1 MINPRGQTH
10 RPLSLRGPKG
20 RGNLSRN
27 VQRGPSLSL
36 RLLRFA
42 RNDGLWLSVFC
53 RARELC
59 LANGR
64 LAPAILLVL
73 LYLSAFARAAPRKAA
88 VYYSDGKVLTGS
100 ISLTSGRT
108 LKLNIPKGGKLKTTD
123 MITGA
128 DAQYGKV
135 RQFTFEPVSEI
146 RFHPERE
153 EIRQNWKFVETTKY
167 DEKTAVADF
176 TPARKEFWGDSYP
189 LRYISCQVV
198 FSSGETI
205 AGHLYSTVLYL
216 ETEEKTIQI
225 VLRSKQRGDKG
236 TKMDD
241 LIYVTKI
248 KMLDQG
254 RDIAASIT
262 VKFAGMSFEPNDVVQ
277 AVTRDSLT
285 PVPTERGDDP
295 GTFIVKSTFGEDFY
309 LAVKK
314 GEKCLVG
321 WPRTQDRKLFAVAE
335 DHLKRQRDFY
345 NDKKLLAVSK
355 SADGKEVLTLVNL
368 RRRFAPTN
376 FGSIGGEWDKEL
388 NAIVEPW
395 RLSIWRWKYDP
406 VNQDMLL
413 SGRGT
418 FFRLIF
424 LPEHPTP
431 EAEISDELWQTR
443 RENNRLVVGKSS
455 AGKD

>member
-1 MINPRGQTH
+1 
-10 RPLSLRGPKG
+10 
-20 RGNLSRN
+20 
-27 VQRGPSLSL
+27 L

-42 RNDGLWLSVFC
+42 RNDS
-53 RARELC
+53 
-59 LANGR
+59 
-64 LAPAILLVL
+64 
-73 LYLSAFARAAPRKAA
+73 SAFAVLLLLLCFSTWSQAAPRTAA
-88 VYYSDGKVLTGS
+88 VYYSDGKVLTGR
-100 ISLTSGRT
+100 IALTSGRT
-108 LKLNIPKGGKLKTTD
+108 FKLNVPEAGKLKTTD

-153 EIRQNWKFVETTKY
+153 EIRQNWKFVEKTTY

-176 TPARKEFWGDSYP
+176 TPAKKKFWGETYP
-189 LRYISCQVV
+189 LRYLASEVV

-205 AGHLYSTVLYL
+205 AGHLYSTVLHL
-216 ETEEKTIQI
+216 ETKEKTIRI
-225 VLRSKQRGDKG
+225 ILRSKQRGDKG

-248 KMLDQG
+248 KMLDHG
-254 RDIAASIT
+254 KDVAANIT
-262 VKFAGMSFEPNDVVQ
+262 VKFTEMTIGPNDVAQ

-285 PVPTERGDDP
+285 PVPTERGGEP

-309 LAVKK
+309 LAVKR
-314 GEKCLVG
+314 GEKCFVG

-335 DHLKRQRDFY
+335 DHVKRQRDFY
-345 NDKKLLAVSK
+345 NDKKLLGVTM

-388 NAIVEPW
+388 NTIVEPW

-406 VNQDMLL
+406 VTEDMLL

-431 EAEISDELWQTR
+431 EVEISGELWQSR
-443 RENNRLVVGKSS
+443 RENNQLVVGKSS
-455 AGKD
+455 AVKN